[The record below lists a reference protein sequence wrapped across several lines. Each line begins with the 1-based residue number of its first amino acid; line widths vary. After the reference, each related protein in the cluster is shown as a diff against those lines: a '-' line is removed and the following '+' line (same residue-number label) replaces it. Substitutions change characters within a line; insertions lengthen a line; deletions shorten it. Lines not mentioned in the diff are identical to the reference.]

1 MPPFLVYF
9 AQQHEDFR
17 LAELDSLSVLEGVEI
32 EYDPASYS
40 FESPFLV
47 VHVESASQAAKLV
60 RRGILV
66 RHIIEYWGS
75 GETYAEVFDEV
86 KREPERW
93 LEYKHKSFKFTVE
106 GYGRTLAQ
114 KEKVAAIES
123 FSFLGFEGAIK
134 MKGAEAEFF
143 VCEEYPVLDT
153 PLAAEQPRRIWFGRV
168 VGQGSRELIDKF
180 DVKKRTYLGN
190 TTMDAELSLVMANQ
204 ALARAG
210 ALVYDPFVGTG
221 SFLLTCS
228 HFGAYSVGSDID
240 GRQIRGTAGFRRGVN
255 GISANLAQYG
265 LGSRVLDTAVFD
277 ICRNPWRS
285 GPLFDA
291 IVTDPPYGVRA
302 GAKRLGRRNG
312 TVPEIS
318 LKLVDGVANH
328 RRPDYL
334 PPTVAYE
341 MSDVISDLLE
351 FAAEKLVVGGR
362 LVYWL
367 PTVADEYDPKDLPT
381 HRVFRLVA
389 NSEQP
394 FGGWSRR
401 LVTMEKIAPLDTN
414 ECLMAPG
421 VAATGDHLPA
431 HRNFR
436 DRYFSKFEPVE
447 DPVEVEGG
455 PERGAALGVRFRV
468 NRLEEGAGEAAR
480 AVGTDEFVTVPCGMM
495 LRSIGYA
502 STAVDATAPFDRQR
516 GIVPNIGGR
525 VTDGH
530 GQVVPGLY
538 VAGWVK
544 RGPVGVIATT
554 MQDAYHTGDAILADI
569 HNGYIIGNSDKTR
582 AINEMLAR
590 AGVLDKCV
598 TNAEWKR
605 LEAFEVEAGRAAGK
619 PREKVTGV
627 AQMLD
632 IVRK

>member
-447 DPVEVEGG
+447 ES
-455 PERGAALGVRFRV
+455 PEAH
-468 NRLEEGAGEAAR
+468 
-480 AVGTDEFVTVPCGMM
+480 DC
-495 LRSIGYA
+495 
-502 STAVDATAPFDRQR
+502 
-516 GIVPNIGGR
+516 
-525 VTDGH
+525 
-530 GQVVPGLY
+530 
-538 VAGWVK
+538 
-544 RGPVGVIATT
+544 
-554 MQDAYHTGDAILADI
+554 
-569 HNGYIIGNSDKTR
+569 
-582 AINEMLAR
+582 
-590 AGVLDKCV
+590 
-598 TNAEWKR
+598 
-605 LEAFEVEAGRAAGK
+605 
-619 PREKVTGV
+619 
-627 AQMLD
+627 
-632 IVRK
+632 